1 MLCQRLLVQGHGY
14 PGVHKVQ
21 PAGQSG
27 QHPGRVLLAAG
38 LAQHPVVDGHHGVG
52 GDDQG
57 AGVGGGHSA
66 HFCRD
71 SCSTSCSG
79 VRVRV
84 FKTSSSPWAGMTSN
98 SLIPIRSS
106 SSFRRGDWEAR
117 MIFMASP
124 HTSAPGRR

>member
-57 AGVGGGHSA
+57 AGVGGGHLGA
-66 HFCRD
+66 LLPGQLLHQLLR
-71 SCSTSCSG
+71 G
-79 VRVRV
+79 EG
-84 FKTSSSPWAGMTSN
+84 AG
-98 SLIPIRSS
+98 L
-106 SSFRRGDWEAR
+106 
-117 MIFMASP
+117 
-124 HTSAPGRR
+124 